1 LTAASWSRLPAIL
14 FFSCALKSGAVH
26 GPLFFSRFSWGTCG
40 RALHVPAQRS
50 TLAGLS
56 TDTKASA
63 IMNRTQQWMEEF
75 QKNISD
81 LIARSPAADLE
92 RNMRSMMT
100 QGFAKLDL
108 ITREEFDVQTDLLAR
123 ARTRVDQLATQ
134 VQALEARLDDLER
147 RGTRGSQP
155 TSEA

>member
-1 LTAASWSRLPAIL
+1 
-14 FFSCALKSGAVH
+14 
-26 GPLFFSRFSWGTCG
+26 
-40 RALHVPAQRS
+40 
-50 TLAGLS
+50 
-56 TDTKASA
+56 
-63 IMNRTQQWMEEF
+63 MNRTQQWMEEF